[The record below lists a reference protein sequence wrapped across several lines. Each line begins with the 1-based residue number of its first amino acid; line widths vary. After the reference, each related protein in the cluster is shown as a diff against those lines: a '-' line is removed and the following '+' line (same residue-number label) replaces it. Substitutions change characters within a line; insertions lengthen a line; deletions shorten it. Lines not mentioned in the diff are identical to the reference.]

1 MNLNYCILTTISVII
16 TLATAQMINAQG
28 PITNTIDDKY
38 GRKNYHDN
46 ATNTNVEIPATVH
59 VDYESPSTVLI
70 SGHFFNSVRGGTNT
84 FNTDLWQAMDLIK
97 SQYGYK
103 LQNVITGGAISV
115 NNPITVFILMTK

>member
-1 MNLNYCILTTISVII
+1 MKYFYVFFIVSAILIFGIHQT
-16 TLATAQMINAQG
+16 INAQE
-28 PITNTIDDKY
+28 PITQTIDDKY

-46 ATNTNVEIPATVH
+46 VTNTNYEIPATVH

>member
-1 MNLNYCILTTISVII
+1 MKYFYIFFILSAILIFGTDQT
-16 TLATAQMINAQG
+16 INAQG
-28 PITNTIDDKY
+28 PITQTIDDKY

-46 ATNTNVEIPATVH
+46 ATNTNYEIQATVH
-59 VDYESPSTVLI
+59 VDYESPSTILI

-84 FNTDLWQAMDLIK
+84 FNTDLWQAMDLVR
-97 SQYGYK
+97 SQYGFK